1 MELTVQDVMSP
12 KVVTVNASHT
22 VKNAARSMAKF
33 GISGLVVVDEG
44 NIVGIITER
53 DILVRV
59 VTSGMNPLS
68 VQVKDLMSEP
78 VIVVNPAMPLEKA
91 VTLMFQE
98 KIKKLPVVEADGENI
113 KLIGILSITDV
124 ARLQPKL
131 LESFRTIVEMNDL
144 ALEANADYYIR

>member
-1 MELTVQDVMSP
+1 MEITVQDVMSP
-12 KVVTVNASHT
+12 DVITVEASQT

-33 GISGLVVVDEG
+33 GISGLVVVNEG
-44 NIVGIITER
+44 DIVGILTER

-59 VTSGMNPLS
+59 VASGINPQS

-78 VIVVNPAMPLEKA
+78 VIVVNPTMPLEKA
-91 VTLMFQE
+91 VGLMFHE
-98 KIKKLPVVEADGENI
+98 KIKKLPVVEADGEDV
-113 KLIGILSITDV
+113 KLVGILSITDV

-131 LESFRTIVEMNDL
+131 LEDFRTIAEMADL